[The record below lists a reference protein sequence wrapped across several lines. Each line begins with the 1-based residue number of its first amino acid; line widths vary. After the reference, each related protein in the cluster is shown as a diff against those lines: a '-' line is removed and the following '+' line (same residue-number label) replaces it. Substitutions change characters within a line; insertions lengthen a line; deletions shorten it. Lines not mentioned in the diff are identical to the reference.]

1 MSLDQPARFSR
12 WMRSVP
18 YDPSKG
24 TYNGY
29 TMIGVTNTAHR
40 HPDHPPQVVYMGDNG
55 HLWSLS
61 LAEWPKHLI
70 PEVR

>member
-29 TMIGVTNTAHR
+29 TDPRFKVTWR
-40 HPDHPPQVVYMGDNG
+40 SG
-55 HLWSLS
+55 
-61 LAEWPKHLI
+61 
-70 PEVR
+70 